1 MWHVSSRSGV
11 ATSRTAVHSLLTDNV
26 GEEELGGVLA
36 VVPVTVVNQQLHQC
50 PVYLHKDRT
59 RLVQWVQWTDHVGEE
74 ELGGVL
80 AVVPVT
86 VVNQQLH
93 QRPVYLHK
101 DRTRLVEWVQWTDHV
116 GEEELGGVL
125 AVVPVTVVDPLTQQL
140 DGRLRAVLLLGRH
153 VEVVDERDALLAER
167 RPVHTLATPR
177 RQANVTTVSR
187 HIIYHII
194 CTRLTCA
201 ARERPLS

>member
-11 ATSRTAVHSLLTDNV
+11 ATSRTAVHSLLTDHV

-59 RLVQWVQWTDHVGEE
+59 RLVQ
-74 ELGGVL
+74 
-80 AVVPVT
+80 
-86 VVNQQLH
+86 
-93 QRPVYLHK
+93 
-101 DRTRLVEWVQWTDHV
+101 WVQWTDHV

-177 RQANVTTVSR
+177 RQANVTAVSR

-201 ARERPLS
+201 ARERPLSLLSLAKRHCQVSGEPVPER